1 MHDFLEDLKQRKT
14 FVAKMAALTGGAVAL
29 GMGIPVVFAYVGEK
43 MPALAPFLSAE
54 GSELGL
60 NLILFPI
67 GILAITA
74 SCVILEALL
83 LGYEKS
89 TAKRILAY
97 EQPSVRTDCFFIL
110 LRISGLMV
118 VLSLLFSLGWLYV
131 IADYIKANTNL
142 AIMSGTD
149 SIALHFAAMA
159 VTYSFLNYWIHRF
172 LHSKYLW
179 EIHKVHHSAEDYNVL
194 LPFRNHPVDYVI
206 AIFYGAFITAVLG
219 IKPEAMMLWLA
230 VNAVYQSMVHSNYD
244 WKWRWVEYILITP
257 QAHRIHHSTAPE
269 HFNSNLGILSI
280 WDRMFGTYTPPK
292 GERIDLGVED
302 RENFNTDRFFAEI
315 MAVFWRWIGWGR
327 RTGRTA

>member
-1 MHDFLEDLKQRKT
+1 MDDFLEDLRQRKT

-43 MPALAPFLSAE
+43 VPVLAPFLSAE

-60 NLILFPI
+60 NVIIFPI
-67 GILAITA
+67 GVLATTV

-83 LGYEKS
+83 LGYENS
-89 TAKRILAY
+89 TAKRILTFESA
-97 EQPSVRTDCFFIL
+97 SVRLDCFYTL
-110 LRISGLMV
+110 LRVSSLMM
-118 VLSLLFSLGWLYV
+118 VLSLFFTLGWLYV
-131 IADYIKANTNL
+131 IADYIKAHTNL
-142 AIMSGTD
+142 AIMGGTD
-149 SIALHFAAMA
+149 NIVLHFVAMA

-172 LHSKYLW
+172 LHSKFLF

-194 LPFRNHPVDYVI
+194 LPYRHHPVEYLI

-219 IKPEAMMLWLA
+219 IKPEAMILWLA
-230 VNAVYQSMVHSNYD
+230 VNAVYQSMVHSQYD

-269 HFNSNLGILSI
+269 HFNSNFGILSI

-292 GERIDLGVED
+292 GEWINLGVAD

-315 MAVFWRWIGWGR
+315 IAVFLRWVRWGR
-327 RTGRTA
+327 RTGRAA